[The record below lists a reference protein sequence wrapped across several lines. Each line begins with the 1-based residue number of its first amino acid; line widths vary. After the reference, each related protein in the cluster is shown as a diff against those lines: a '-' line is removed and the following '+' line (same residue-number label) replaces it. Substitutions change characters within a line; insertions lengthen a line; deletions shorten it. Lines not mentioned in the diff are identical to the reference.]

1 MLNVLFLAQGL
12 KKKNAWMID
21 CSKRIEIKYNEM
33 RKGYMFKDQEESWA
47 FLCIS
52 ANLANSTEDTFSPKF
67 YIV

>member
-1 MLNVLFLAQGL
+1 
-12 KKKNAWMID
+12 MID